1 LLTRAALYQ
10 LLKGGG
16 EMTFLDRINE
26 DLKAAMKSK
35 ASERLSTLRMVKTA
49 LKNREIDKMSALTDE
64 EAIKVLQSLVKQ
76 RRDSVE
82 QYQQAGRVELAEKE
96 AAEIKVIEEYLPAAP
111 DEAAVA
117 RVVEETIAETGASS
131 IKEMGAVMK
140 AVMAKLAGQ
149 NVDGKMINQIVKS
162 KLGG

>member
-1 LLTRAALYQ
+1 MGLIGLVGLIGRPISPTSPISPIQ
-10 LLKGGG
+10 
-16 EMTFLDRINE
+16 EEMMTFLDRINE

-35 ASERLSTLRMVKTA
+35 DSERLSTLRMVKTA
-49 LKNREIDKMSALTDE
+49 LKNREIDKMESLTDE

-76 RRDSVE
+76 RRDSIE
-82 QYQQAGRVELAEKE
+82 Q
-96 AAEIKVIEEYLPAAP
+96 YLPAAL
-111 DEAAVA
+111 DEAAIA

-131 IKEMGAVMK
+131 MKEMGAVMK

-149 NVDGKMINQIVKS
+149 TVDGKAVNQIVKS